1 MKYINLIL
9 ISMIMLVVGCSTAQR
24 EFVARNGATYAT
36 VRLLK
41 KMNASAAKADKIKDI
56 AELALSGNQEDIKTV
71 LEKVIKS
78 DKFSEEEQIIMLTF
92 LDDLSKVLAD
102 LANTDGEVIILIK
115 ATAEGVIIGVEIHKR
130 SLSGQLIPI
139 YVV

>member
-1 MKYINLIL
+1 MKFINLLL
-9 ISMIMLVVGCSTAQR
+9 ICAIMFVVGCSTTQR

-41 KMNASAAKADKIKDI
+41 KMDANATKADEIKDI
-56 AELALSGNQEDIKTV
+56 AQLALSGNQEDIRV
-71 LEKVIKS
+71 ALEKVIT
-78 DKFSEEEQIIMLTF
+78 DRFREEEQLILLTF

-115 ATAEGVIIGVEIHKR
+115 ATAKGVITGVEIYKR
-130 SLSGQLIPI
+130 SLSGTLTQI
-139 YVV
+139 YVA

>member
-1 MKYINLIL
+1 MKFCNLLL
-9 ISMIMLVVGCSTAQR
+9 ICAIMFVVGCSTTQR

-41 KMNASAAKADKIKDI
+41 KMDADVAKSDKIKDI
-56 AELALSGNQEDIKTV
+56 ANLALSGNQEDIRAA
-71 LEKVIKS
+71 LEKVVKS
-78 DKFSEEEQIIMLTF
+78 EFSEEEQIILLTF

-115 ATAEGVIIGVEIHKR
+115 ATAKGVITGVEIYKR
-130 SLSGQLIPI
+130 SLSGTLVPI
-139 YVV
+139 YVA